1 MYPRAALK
9 FALLAQ
15 LASLA
20 SATYSDP
27 KVLDACPGYKAKNV
41 LDLGHKLT
49 ADLVLAGTAC
59 NVFGN
64 DTEKLKLEVTYESR
78 KSIHSMRRRLGP
90 YRTRRVSRFVS
101 SIGARA
107 HALILMPRADPGLA
121 R

>member
-49 ADLVLAGTAC
+49 ADLVLAGVGLDC
-59 NVFGN
+59 V
-64 DTEKLKLEVTYESR
+64 LEE
-78 KSIHSMRRRLGP
+78 GP
-90 YRTRRVSRFVS
+90 PGV
-101 SIGARA
+101 GARRSQGPA
-107 HALILMPRADPGLA
+107 GARDCCRGLQPSGG
-121 R
+121 

>member
-15 LASLA
+15 LAALA

-64 DTEKLKLEVTYESR
+64 DTEKLKLEVTYENR
-78 KSIHSMRRRLGP
+78 KSIHSMVPRLGP
-90 YRTRRVSRFVS
+90 DTWSFAFRVFNRRSRTCSHPDAS
-101 SIGARA
+101 S
-107 HALILMPRADPGLA
+107 
-121 R
+121 